1 MAAGLTMKYKP
12 LGIGRTVKIKP
23 QVKEHGGKV
32 GRVVYEGQ
40 ELGWRVVKV
49 KFDDLPQPV
58 SFTPAE
64 VETR

>member
-1 MAAGLTMKYKP
+1 MVVGFTMKYKP

-23 QVKEHGGKV
+23 QVQGHGGKV

>member
-1 MAAGLTMKYKP
+1 MKYKT

-49 KFDDLPQPV
+49 KFDDLPRPV
-58 SFTPAE
+58 SFAPDE